1 MKGERNVWKIAFLSL
16 VSSLTILFIAL
27 LGIFFI
33 SFPKIDHVKIDQQN
47 TNGETM
53 FVITTTKDRLN
64 YFIAEQLSRDGESN
78 FQIFLSDYVMLE
90 AVIPLFSRN
99 VAFQLDLE
107 PELHGDGDLILKSHS
122 FRLGEFELPSETL
135 FRIIQNTMM
144 FPEWIEINAKEE
156 MIVLNMTDIKTL
168 ETLFIKV
175 TQFDLERDLIEFEL
189 VSRVK

>member
-27 LGIFFI
+27 LVIFFI
-33 SFPKIDHVKIDQQN
+33 SFPKIDHVKLDQQN

-64 YFIAEQLSRDGESN
+64 YFIAEQLSRDGDSN
-78 FQIFLSDYVMLE
+78 FQIVLSDYVMLE
-90 AVIPLFSRN
+90 AVIPLFGRS
-99 VAFQLDLE
+99 VAIQLDLE
-107 PELHGDGDLILKSHS
+107 PELHGDGDLTLKSHS

-156 MIVLNMTDIKTL
+156 TIVLNITDMKTL
-168 ETLFIKV
+168 DTLFIKV
-175 TQFDLERDLIEFEL
+175 TQFDLERDMIEFEL
-189 VSRVK
+189 VSQVK